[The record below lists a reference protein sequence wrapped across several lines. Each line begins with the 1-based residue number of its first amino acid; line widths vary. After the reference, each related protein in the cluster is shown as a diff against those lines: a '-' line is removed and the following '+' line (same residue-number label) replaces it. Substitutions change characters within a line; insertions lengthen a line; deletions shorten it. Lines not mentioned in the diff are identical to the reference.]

1 MLGYYNKKEINTGIK
16 MFERK
21 IKLENQDKPNE
32 NNSTSSDI
40 PNSKPKSISEKA
52 GVKNFLKNFFH
63 FFNKMSEI
71 KKE

>member
-1 MLGYYNKKEINTGIK
+1 MSGYYNKKEINTGIK

-63 FFNKMSEI
+63 FFNKMSDI